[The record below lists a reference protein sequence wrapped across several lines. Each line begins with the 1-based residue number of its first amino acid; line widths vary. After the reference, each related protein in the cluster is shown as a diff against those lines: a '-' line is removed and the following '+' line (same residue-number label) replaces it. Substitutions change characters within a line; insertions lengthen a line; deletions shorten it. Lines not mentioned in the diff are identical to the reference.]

1 MAASPQL
8 LEPDALIR
16 LLADRS
22 SLDAT
27 GSPPLPTGLPELDA
41 ALPDGGLPSS
51 AVVELCSPSGLG
63 RITGVALS
71 TCATAQRR
79 GKESATG
86 EEGWCAWIDSSSSL
100 YAPGLAR
107 AGVDLDRLLVV
118 RPDPADIAR
127 VAVRLVQSR
136 IFSVVVVDRAS
147 VPGAELGPTR
157 SIRWNIVVR
166 RLALAAEQAAT
177 SILLLSTTATAQRQA
192 LPVAMRLELDRPGLD
207 RLRLRI
213 AKDKRGR
220 LRGPQNIPLPM
231 TGS

>member
-16 LLADRS
+16 LLSDRS
-22 SLDAT
+22 LDPA
-27 GSPPLPTGLPELDA
+27 GSPPLSTGMPELDA

-51 AVVELCSPSGLG
+51 AVVELCGPSGMG
-63 RITGVALS
+63 RVTGVALS
-71 TCATAQRR
+71 ACAAAQRR
-79 GKESATG
+79 VRESEG
-86 EEGWCAWIDSSSSL
+86 QDGWCAWIDAAGSL

-136 IFSVVVVDRAS
+136 VFAVVVIDRAS
-147 VPGAELGPTR
+147 VPGAELAPTR
-157 SIRWNIVVR
+157 ATRWNTVVR
-166 RLALAAEQAAT
+166 RLALAAEQAET
-177 SILLLSTTATAQRQA
+177 SVLLLSTTAAAQRQT

-207 RLRLRI
+207 RLRLRV

-220 LRGPQNIPLPM
+220 LRGPQSIPLPM
-231 TGS
+231 TG